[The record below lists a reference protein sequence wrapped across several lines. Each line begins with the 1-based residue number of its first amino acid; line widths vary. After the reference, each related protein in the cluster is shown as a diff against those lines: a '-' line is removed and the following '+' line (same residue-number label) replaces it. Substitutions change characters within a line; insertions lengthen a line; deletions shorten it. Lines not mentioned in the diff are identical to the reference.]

1 MIWVWR
7 KKEHFSFTT
16 QVFSLSYRMN
26 FGPRLGIVGWRRV
39 FTHGT
44 ECAGAGF
51 RRTCRKD
58 FLQKFCNFVFGARL
72 HHRQLRNITFSSNFG
87 TATRQNSFLN
97 WKGTTVDESVSQGS
111 VQNYRK
117 HFKLLTYQK
126 QKTLISRYCRSLR
139 RTRANLGICFWV
151 GKIIPNAWEPNTFWE
166 FDSQYATVGEHLC
179 RGYCLFFH
187 CHCRPQPTFEL
198 TSLHRVSFQ
207 PAIMWWKDCRALHKT
222 FVLMKN
228 IVSHFFTFSNWKF
241 LTEKTISTQIRVL
254 VQTLL
259 ENSYLIVRT
268 LYHDLRLVVILISYY
283 QILNLHLRCRQF
295 VW

>member
-1 MIWVWR
+1 MRCMVKFMPSFRLAITLSWCSMLIWNHKEHDLSL
-7 KKEHFSFTT
+7 KKEGTFFFHDPSFFFVLPDEFWAQIRDCWLKT
-16 QVFSLSYRMN
+16 SLHTWHRMCRCWVSV
-26 FGPRLGIVGWRRV
+26 PS
-39 FTHGT
+39 
-44 ECAGAGF
+44 
-51 RRTCRKD
+51 RKD

-111 VQNYRK
+111 VQNHRK

-228 IVSHFFTFSNWKF
+228 IVSHFFHLLKLEVFDRENNFDADPCFSSNTSRKF
-241 LTEKTISTQIRVL
+241 LF
-254 VQTLL
+254 
-259 ENSYLIVRT
+259 
-268 LYHDLRLVVILISYY
+268 D
-283 QILNLHLRCRQF
+283 C
-295 VW
+295 